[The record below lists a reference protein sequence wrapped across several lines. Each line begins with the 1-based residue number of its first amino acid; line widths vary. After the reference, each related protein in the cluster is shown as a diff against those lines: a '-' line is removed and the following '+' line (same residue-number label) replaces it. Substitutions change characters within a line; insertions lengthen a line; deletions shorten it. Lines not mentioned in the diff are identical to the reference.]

1 MKRRSDIIL
10 AKALKL
16 KKYESEANMRENL
29 AREAKE
35 NECPNLSFTY
45 AVPEEKTRNQ
55 QQREWI
61 DDDCSVIEDS
71 PQREMPFL
79 KLNQENNQ
87 VLKNHLMDCSLE
99 STFCANGGF
108 VQSYTKSQIRVSE
121 TSSSSSSS
129 SHSES
134 SEPDASNKPAQ
145 TNQFRVNEGAGTSTE
160 TGRNKYAAK
169 PSYRISPL
177 NSCES
182 DVDLSDD
189 DPTFQGEEGVTPATR
204 ARSSSSSDST
214 QTTETTVHAQKP
226 KKKQRNPA
234 QWRSNVIKSLRN
246 SGKPYSY
253 KLTSKD
259 KKEPPREKIF
269 PARTMKDPCRAEKC
283 RLKCATKINEEARA
297 AIFQSYW
304 DFGNLELQRAYI
316 SSCMIEV
323 QPRYKYTNAT
333 NPRQPNV
340 ALYFTINGKK
350 ERVCKTYFLNT
361 LGISDRQ
368 LRTVKAKINETGFL
382 ATDQRGK
389 HANRKTID
397 ESIIQDVKNHI
408 NAIPRIESHYL
419 RASTSREFIDGCKTV
434 KELWRDFCNTR
445 NERHP
450 KVEYWLYHNVFT
462 TQFNIAFHQPKK
474 DRCDLCVEFELASI
488 DRKSML
494 KERYQKHF
502 EEKTLCREEKKNDRM
517 NLAEDNGNICVVY
530 DLQAVMQCPT
540 GDSSAFYYVSKLN
553 CFNFTVAELAKKKTE
568 TTKLTGKKDRRSLSD
583 EVGAYGEVFSY
594 FWDETRGHRGA
605 NEIGSCILDYLTKL
619 SAKYP
624 EKRLNIIFYS
634 DNCCGQNKNKFI
646 TSLYGYAVATLSN
659 INSITH
665 KYLIKGHTQNEGDNI
680 HSLIEKEIKRAH
692 KSGAIYTPH
701 QYVALIR
708 SAKKSGSPFKV
719 QELNFDFFY
728 DLKSF
733 SQQWGYNFTE
743 DDDRNKVSWNDI
755 KVLKFLKSDPF
766 AFFYKISYSQNDFIR
781 IDMRNKRKK
790 MPELENISVKKVFS
804 ERIQL
809 AESKKKGLRE
819 LLRKG
824 SIPDY
829 YSDFYRA
836 LLDD

>member
-45 AVPEEKTRNQ
+45 AVPEEKTRNEPITDDTDQSPEYPSHRSKPISDQNDDVDLQ

-182 DVDLSDD
+182 DVDLSDN

-234 QWRSNVIKSLRN
+234 QWRSNVIKYLRN

-397 ESIIQDVKNHI
+397 ESIIQD
-408 NAIPRIESHYL
+408 
-419 RASTSREFIDGCKTV
+419 TTF
-434 KELWRDFCNTR
+434 
-445 NERHP
+445 
-450 KVEYWLYHNVFT
+450 NVF
-462 TQFNIAFHQPKK
+462 K
-474 DRCDLCVEFELASI
+474 
-488 DRKSML
+488 L
-494 KERYQKHF
+494 KCSY
-502 EEKTLCREEKKNDRM
+502 
-517 NLAEDNGNICVVY
+517 
-530 DLQAVMQCPT
+530 VMW
-540 GDSSAFYYVSKLN
+540 
-553 CFNFTVAELAKKKTE
+553 
-568 TTKLTGKKDRRSLSD
+568 LSQD
-583 EVGAYGEVFSY
+583 
-594 FWDETRGHRGA
+594 
-605 NEIGSCILDYLTKL
+605 
-619 SAKYP
+619 
-624 EKRLNIIFYS
+624 
-634 DNCCGQNKNKFI
+634 
-646 TSLYGYAVATLSN
+646 
-659 INSITH
+659 
-665 KYLIKGHTQNEGDNI
+665 
-680 HSLIEKEIKRAH
+680 
-692 KSGAIYTPH
+692 
-701 QYVALIR
+701 
-708 SAKKSGSPFKV
+708 
-719 QELNFDFFY
+719 
-728 DLKSF
+728 
-733 SQQWGYNFTE
+733 
-743 DDDRNKVSWNDI
+743 
-755 KVLKFLKSDPF
+755 
-766 AFFYKISYSQNDFIR
+766 
-781 IDMRNKRKK
+781 
-790 MPELENISVKKVFS
+790 
-804 ERIQL
+804 
-809 AESKKKGLRE
+809 
-819 LLRKG
+819 
-824 SIPDY
+824 
-829 YSDFYRA
+829 
-836 LLDD
+836 